1 MITEQQKTKTRD
13 RLARYVQRYPS
24 QNMAAVSLKGI
35 SAATVS
41 NILSG
46 KWKNISEDMWQRLES
61 QLIKNEGWQIF
72 STAAYRDMTF
82 FLSDAQEQS
91 SVMWVAAPA
100 GIGKSTAAASYAAL
114 NRNVYRLTCAT
125 DMTKSDFVHE
135 LAAQIGVRTAGMS
148 IREAF
153 QEILRHV
160 VTLERPLLIFD
171 EADKLADSVMYYFI
185 SIYNALEDRCGIV
198 FLSTSYIKKRIRNG
212 VMKDKKGYDEIES
225 RICRRYVDLTPV
237 SAAEI
242 EQICLVNGLSD
253 AAAVGRVRTEARECG
268 NDLRRVKRSVH
279 KELRRLQL
287 EGKAGEDA

>member
-1 MITEQQKTKTRD
+1 MTEQQKTKTRD

-46 KWKNISEDMWQRLES
+46 KWKNISDDMWQRLES

-82 FLSDAQEQS
+82 FLEDAQAES

-114 NRNVYRLTCAT
+114 HRNVYRLTCAT

-253 AAAVGRVRTEARECG
+253 AAALGRVRAEARECG

-287 EGKAGEDA
+287 EGKTDEEA

>member
-82 FLSDAQEQS
+82 FLADAQEQS

-279 KELRRLQL
+279 KELRSLQL

>member
-35 SAATVS
+35 SAATFS

-82 FLSDAQEQS
+82 VLADAQEQS

-237 SAAEI
+237 SEAEI

>member
-1 MITEQQKTKTRD
+1 MTLQQKTKTRD

-46 KWKNISEDMWQRLES
+46 KWKNISDDMWQRLES

-82 FLSDAQEQS
+82 FLEDAQAES

-114 NRNVYRLTCAT
+114 HRNVYRLTCAT

-253 AAAVGRVRTEARECG
+253 AAALGRVRAEARECG

-287 EGKAGEDA
+287 EGKTDGEA

>member
-46 KWKNISEDMWQRLES
+46 KWKNISEDMWPRLES

-82 FLSDAQEQS
+82 FLADAQEQS

>member
-1 MITEQQKTKTRD
+1 MTEQQKTKTRD

-46 KWKNISEDMWQRLES
+46 KWKNISDDMWQRLES

-82 FLSDAQEQS
+82 FLEDAQAES

-114 NRNVYRLTCAT
+114 HRNVYRLTCAT

-253 AAAVGRVRTEARECG
+253 AAALGRVRAEARECG

-287 EGKAGEDA
+287 EGKTDGEA

>member
-1 MITEQQKTKTRD
+1 MTDELKKKTRD

-35 SAATVS
+35 SAATLS

-82 FLSDAQEQS
+82 FLSDAQGQS
-91 SVMWVAAPA
+91 SVMWIAAPA

-212 VMKDKKGYDEIES
+212 VAKDKKGYDEIES
-225 RICRRYVDLTPV
+225 RICRRFIDLTPV
-237 SAAEI
+237 SPAEI
-242 EQICLVNGLSD
+242 EQICVVNGLTD
-253 AAAVGRVRTEARECG
+253 PEAVKRVKSEARECG

-279 KELRRLQL
+279 AQLSIINLADNKE
-287 EGKAGEDA
+287 G

>member
-1 MITEQQKTKTRD
+1 MTEQQKTKTRD

-46 KWKNISEDMWQRLES
+46 KWKSISEDMWQRLES

-82 FLSDAQEQS
+82 FLEDAQAES

-114 NRNVYRLTCAT
+114 HRNVYRLTCAT

-253 AAAVGRVRTEARECG
+253 AAALGRVRAEARECG

-287 EGKAGEDA
+287 EGKTEEEA

>member
-46 KWKNISEDMWQRLES
+46 KWKIISEDMWQRLES

-82 FLSDAQEQS
+82 FLADAQEQS

-253 AAAVGRVRTEARECG
+253 AAAVNRVRTEARECG

>member
-1 MITEQQKTKTRD
+1 MITEAQKQKTRD

-24 QNMAAVSLKGI
+24 QNMAATSLKGI
-35 SAATVS
+35 SGATVS

-46 KWKNISEDMWQRLES
+46 KWKLISEEMWQRLDAM
-61 QLIKNEGWQIF
+61 LARNEGWQIF

-82 FLSDAQEQS
+82 FLKDAQAES
-91 SVMWVAAPA
+91 SVMWIAAPA

-114 NRNVYRLTCAT
+114 NPNVYRLTCAT

-135 LAAQIGVRTAGMS
+135 LASQIGVRTAGMS
-148 IREAF
+148 LREAF
-153 QEILRHV
+153 SAILKHI
-160 VTLERPLLIFD
+160 VTLDHPLLIFD

-198 FLSTSYIKKRIRNG
+198 FLSTAYIKRRIRNG

-237 SAAEI
+237 SAEEI
-242 EQICLVNGLSD
+242 EQICIVNGLT
-253 AAAVGRVRTEARECG
+253 VRGAIGNVQAEARECG

-279 KELRRLQL
+279 KEMKRLQL
-287 EGKAGEDA
+287 TETKRENL

>member
-82 FLSDAQEQS
+82 FLADAQEQS

-287 EGKAGEDA
+287 EGKDGEDA

>member
-1 MITEQQKTKTRD
+1 MNTEQQKTKTRD

-82 FLSDAQEQS
+82 FLADAQEQS

>member
-1 MITEQQKTKTRD
+1 MTEQQKTKTRD

-46 KWKNISEDMWQRLES
+46 KWKNISDDMWQRLES

-82 FLSDAQEQS
+82 FLEDAQAES

-114 NRNVYRLTCAT
+114 HRNVYRLTCAT

-160 VTLERPLLIFD
+160 VTLEKPLLIFD

-237 SAAEI
+237 SASEI

-253 AAAVGRVRTEARECG
+253 AAALGRVRAEARECG

-287 EGKAGEDA
+287 EGKTDGEA

>member
-82 FLSDAQEQS
+82 FLADAQEQS

-253 AAAVGRVRTEARECG
+253 AAAVGRVRSEARECG
-268 NDLRRVKRSVH
+268 NDLRRVKRCVH

>member
-1 MITEQQKTKTRD
+1 
-13 RLARYVQRYPS
+13 
-24 QNMAAVSLKGI
+24 MA
-35 SAATVS
+35 
-41 NILSG
+41 SG
-46 KWKNISEDMWQRLES
+46 
-61 QLIKNEGWQIF
+61 
-72 STAAYRDMTF
+72 
-82 FLSDAQEQS
+82 
-91 SVMWVAAPA
+91 
-100 GIGKSTAAASYAAL
+100 
-114 NRNVYRLTCAT
+114 RNVYRLTCAT

>member
-82 FLSDAQEQS
+82 FLEDAQEQS

>member
-82 FLSDAQEQS
+82 FLADAQEQS

-253 AAAVGRVRTEARECG
+253 AAAVNRVRTEARECG

>member
-1 MITEQQKTKTRD
+1 MTEQQKTKTRD

-46 KWKNISEDMWQRLES
+46 KWKNISDDMWQRLES

-82 FLSDAQEQS
+82 FLEDAQAES

-114 NRNVYRLTCAT
+114 HRNVYRLTCAT

-253 AAAVGRVRTEARECG
+253 AAALGRVRAEARECG

-287 EGKAGEDA
+287 EGKTEEEA